1 MTQKRDHQVEIQTT
15 EGEMPTPETQA
26 PSLEQ
31 QAKEREKQEAL
42 KKTQADIQALNLD
55 WGSQIDQNVMQPMM
69 EQILSGTDVSEALQ
83 TASDTLD
90 GIIAEK

>member
-1 MTQKRDHQVEIQTT
+1 
-15 EGEMPTPETQA
+15 
-26 PSLEQ
+26 
-31 QAKEREKQEAL
+31 
-42 KKTQADIQALNLD
+42 
-55 WGSQIDQNVMQPMM
+55 MQPMM